1 MYADGEN
8 MPRRSICSLRHIFA
22 SSIIFLSC
30 DIFRAKGGTV
40 PATFV
45 PPVLVKIYHPK
56 VRGWQKRGSLADL
69 PLQCCNWKFNELTI
83 LIITQELIRVSL
95 PLVCQKSRVSK

>member
-30 DIFRAKGGTV
+30 DIFRAKGGT
-40 PATFV
+40 PLATFV

-56 VRGWQKRGSLADL
+56 VRGWQKRGSLADPPDL
-69 PLQCCNWKFNELTI
+69 VTRASRTNVEKESVPRTSKFHNFYYQRLLTY
-83 LIITQELIRVSL
+83 
-95 PLVCQKSRVSK
+95 LV